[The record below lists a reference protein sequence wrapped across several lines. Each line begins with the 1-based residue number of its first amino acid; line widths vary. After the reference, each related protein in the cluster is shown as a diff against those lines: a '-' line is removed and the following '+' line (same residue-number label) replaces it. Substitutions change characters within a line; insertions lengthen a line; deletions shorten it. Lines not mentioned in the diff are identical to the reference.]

1 MGVGWGWDGMGMLA
15 EWDGVGMGWGWVG
28 DVEGKRWGWDGHHG
42 GGGMET
48 GRGCCGVGQWQQ
60 PPLSAI
66 AAVGLWAAV
75 RWERDPR
82 GGGGGG
88 GPHPPVP
95 RSLRAPSP
103 QQAPGEPQGWARLF
117 CVLRGTNLLCYRRAQ
132 EAEGGVQPALT
143 IAINKVGS
151 RGVGWGVGGSGGR
164 LRAAD

>member
-1 MGVGWGWDGMGMLA
+1 MG
-15 EWDGVGMGWGWVG
+15 
-28 DVEGKRWGWDGHHG
+28 EGSPRW
-42 GGGMET
+42 
-48 GRGCCGVGQWQQ
+48 
-60 PPLSAI
+60 
-66 AAVGLWAAV
+66 
-75 RWERDPR
+75 

-88 GPHPPVP
+88 AHPPVP